1 MITII
6 NYGTGN
12 FSALG
17 NILKNLKIDFQISN
31 DYESIKNSEKYILPG
46 VGSFDN
52 AMNSLQDSN
61 VINLLHQ
68 EVIENKKHILG
79 ICIGMQILSNGSEE
93 GKLPGLGWIPGQV
106 KKFDHQ
112 KLKSLKLPLPHMGWN
127 SIIENSNKNH
137 PLFNNINFKTG
148 FYYLHNYFFSPSF
161 EENVLA
167 KSYYGI
173 DFTCAISN
181 NNIYGVQFHPEK
193 SHDNG
198 IQFLKNFSLL

>member
-12 FSALG
+12 VSALG
-17 NILKNLKIDFQISN
+17 NILKSLKVDFKISSDYKSIIDA
-31 DYESIKNSEKYILPG
+31 DKYILPG

-52 AMNSLQDSN
+52 AMQTLRDSEM
-61 VINLLHQ
+61 IDILIK
-68 EVIENKKHILG
+68 EVLDKKKHILG
-79 ICIGMQILSNGSEE
+79 ICIGMQILANRSDEGST
-93 GKLPGLGWIPGQV
+93 KGLGWISGNV
-106 KKFDHQ
+106 RKFDDKQ
-112 KLKSLKLPLPHMGWN
+112 LKNLKLPLPHMGWN
-127 SIIENSNKNH
+127 SINDEAEKH
-137 PLFNNINFKTG
+137 PLFKSINLQDG
-148 FYYLHNYFFSPSF
+148 FYFLHNYFFCPDS
-161 EENVLA
+161 ENDIIA
-167 KSYYGI
+167 KSNYGN